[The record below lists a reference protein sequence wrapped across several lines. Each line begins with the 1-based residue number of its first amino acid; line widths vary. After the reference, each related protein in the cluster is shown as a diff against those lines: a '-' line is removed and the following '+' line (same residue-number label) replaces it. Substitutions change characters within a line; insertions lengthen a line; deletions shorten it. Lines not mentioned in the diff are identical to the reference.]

1 MIYYMA
7 AMGIDED
14 IFGNPDWDILDVP
27 VREVNDRIEYAD
39 PDNVHWK
46 AKKDNA
52 IKKNQGYAVNPDTMP
67 KRILWASGKYDVP
80 DILPW
85 FAVSPRFRDL
95 VEQFEPGVHQFVPV
109 DIYKERAGAPVAT
122 YYWFIVCQRIDSV
135 DREHT
140 TFAWKAPK
148 DEPEAGHWAEY
159 IRDPMTR
166 DFIAVPNARLVF
178 NNLQVAGHHIW
189 NDPHILTFGD
199 RLCSDAF
206 GKAALAANFSG
217 LRFAQH
223 ESI

>member
-39 PDNVHWK
+39 PNTVHWT
-46 AKKDNA
+46 AKRESADKMR
-52 IKKNQGYAVNPDTMP
+52 QGYAVNPDTMP
-67 KRILWASGKYDVP
+67 KRVLWASGKCELP

-95 VEQFEPGVHQFVPV
+95 VERFEPGVHQFIPV
-109 DIYKERAGAPVAT
+109 DIYKERTGAPVAT

-140 TFAWKAPK
+140 TFKWKI
-148 DEPEAGHWAEY
+148 DHTGEGGYWADQEMNKETY
-159 IRDPMTR
+159 EFTP
-166 DFIAVPNARLVF
+166 VPNAKLVF
-178 NNLQVAGHHIW
+178 NEMLIGNHYVWH
-189 NDPHILTFGD
+189 DPNILSYGD
-199 RLCSDAF
+199 RLCSTVF
-206 GKAALAANFSG
+206 GKAALAANFTG
-217 LRFAQH
+217 LSFAQH
-223 ESI
+223 ESV